1 MENNV
6 VVTQQNGTIQCNFEE
21 MKAYLQNRLA
31 QYNGVLFTEDTKADA
46 KKTVAS
52 LRKEK
57 KALIDRVKEVKEEYM
72 KPFNEFYAQAEEVIE
87 MYDEPINFING
98 QVADYEAKRIEEKKA
113 FIKELYDEFVGNTDV
128 AEYLPLDRIYNP
140 KWENATTNRKAICTE
155 LTEYRDKAREAV
167 NAIRQMNSD
176 VEDLVLKMYKD
187 TLELSPCLMY
197 INQHE
202 KTKAEILAKE
212 QERVRR
218 EEAERIRREERER
231 IEAERKAQEEKEAI
245 IQVAQEEIQ
254 KAREEAIEAFIP
266 SVEGEANLYEYR
278 ISLTADAKTKLEMFM
293 DSIGVEWEEM

>member
-6 VVTQQNGTIQCNFEE
+6 VVTQQNGVIHCNFEE

-31 QYNGVLFTEDTKADA
+31 QYDGVLFTEDTNADA

-57 KALIDRVKEVKEEYM
+57 KALIDRVKKVKEEYM

-87 MYDEPINFING
+87 MYDKPIDFING

-113 FIKELYDEFVGNTDV
+113 YIKELYDEFVGNSDV
-128 AEYLPLDRIYNP
+128 AGYLPLEKIYNP

-155 LTEYRDKAREAV
+155 LTNYIDNARLAVASIKA
-167 NAIRQMNSD
+167 MHSD
-176 VEDLVLKMYKD
+176 AEEIALKMYKETLD
-187 TLELSPCLMY
+187 TTKCILY
-197 INQHE
+197 INDHE
-202 KTKAEILAKE
+202 KTKAEILAREK
-212 QERVRR
+212 ERVRR
-218 EEAERIRREERER
+218 EEEERIRREERER

>member
-6 VVTQQNGTIQCNFEE
+6 VVTQQNGAIQCNFEE

-31 QYNGVLFTEDTKADA
+31 QYDGVLFTEDTKADA

-87 MYDEPINFING
+87 MYDKPIDFING

-113 FIKELYDEFVGNTDV
+113 YIKELYDEFVGNSDV
-128 AEYLPLDRIYNP
+128 AEYLPLEKIYNP

-155 LTEYRDKAREAV
+155 LTNYIDNARLAVASIKA
-167 NAIRQMNSD
+167 MHSD
-176 VEDLVLKMYKD
+176 AEEIALKMYKETLD
-187 TLELSPCLMY
+187 TTKCILY
-197 INQHE
+197 INDHE
-202 KTKAEILAKE
+202 KTKAEILARE

-218 EEAERIRREERER
+218 EEEERIRREERER

-278 ISLTADAKTKLEMFM
+278 ISLTDDAKQKLEMFM